1 MGTLKNLAA
10 IKAAGGVVQAAPIKV
25 EGEWERYAE
34 DQETVLS
41 DTFFVWV
48 YKQSLGRFTDL
59 HNLDLKDRNA
69 VATALSKTIAF
80 DNDKGKP
87 EMLSYDDAYMLDL
100 SFSNA
105 LVECARKVNPLPKA
119 LPPKTSSSANSS
131 LQESAEAPS
140 KKLENALV

>member
-1 MGTLKNLAA
+1 MAALKNLAA
-10 IKAAGGVVQAAPIKV
+10 IKAAGGVVPAAPIKV
-25 EGEWERYAE
+25 EGVWERYAD

-41 DTFFVWV
+41 DTFSVWV

-80 DNDKGKP
+80 ENDKGKP
-87 EMLSYDDAYMLDL
+87 EPLSYDDAYLLEL
-100 SFSNA
+100 SLSNA
-105 LVECARKVNPLPKA
+105 IVDCARKVNPLPKA
-119 LPPKTSSSANSS
+119 LPPKTSSSASSS

-140 KKLENALV
+140 KKLESALV